1 MFNAFRYFEEF
12 RESLGE
18 EVALKLAR
26 ALAEIYENLSRSVTK
41 EEFNELKEIVRE
53 QGENLKV
60 LTQRVDQLTQRVD
73 QLTEDVRQLT
83 QRVDQ
88 LTQRV
93 DQLTQRV
100 DQLTQRVDQLTE
112 DVRQLTQRVDQ
123 LTQRVDQLTQR
134 VDQLTQRVD
143 QLTQRVDQLTQR
155 VDQLTEDVRRLTG
168 EMGKMKTDLS
178 DLRKQVG
185 GLSHTVGYTLENEA
199 YRYLPDLLER
209 DYGVRVEGDLLR
221 TFVEDE
227 RGRPV
232 EVNIFGRAR
241 RDGHTLIILGEAKAQ
256 LSRNDVDRFLRRKV
270 KPLEGIFPERFLVLV
285 THMITHPS
293 VEEYARS
300 RGIALYYSYQFR

>member
-41 EEFNELKEIVRE
+41 EEFNELREIVRE

-60 LTQRVDQLTQRVD
+60 
-73 QLTEDVRQLT
+73 
-83 QRVDQ
+83 
-88 LTQRV
+88 
-93 DQLTQRV
+93 
-100 DQLTQRVDQLTE
+100 
-112 DVRQLTQRVDQ
+112 
-123 LTQRVDQLTQR
+123 
-134 VDQLTQRVD
+134 
-143 QLTQRVDQLTQR
+143 LTQRVDQLTQR

-178 DLRKQVG
+178 DLRRQVG

-199 YRYLPDLLER
+199 YRYLPGLLER

-270 KPLEGIFPERFLVLV
+270 KPLEGIFPEKFLVLV